1 MASDPT
7 VVKGDFAVEAKS
19 VPHTELRALY
29 AEWLRQGMEQ
39 GGWNQSTLSREA
51 GVSRET
57 VGRVLHQL
65 SDAEATTLE
74 ALAEAMD
81 YPLPTLIVAPGP
93 KLVQSEPSGEP
104 SSGLRYESGV
114 TAPQRAAGELA
125 ASAGEVAAMVGDA
138 VGRALR
144 RVIATNE
151 LEGTRAGR
159 RDLVLVLRRLA
170 HDLHAMGADVSDL
183 FVAIDYLQGD
193 KRDEGR
199 DP

>member
-1 MASDPT
+1 MQTLTQA
-7 VVKGDFAVEAKS
+7 DFAA
-19 VPHTELRALY
+19 R
-29 AEWLRQGMEQ
+29 LRQVMKALGIQ
-39 GGWNQSTLSREA
+39 GVTLAARTGFSPTTISRWRRPTYIGPPKLAYQRRIERAVNLPEGAFARSSETWTTLLKSLKSRVGPIREA
-51 GVSRET
+51 GSVSRY
-57 VGRVLHQL
+57 GM
-65 SDAEATTLE
+65 A
-74 ALAEAMD
+74 
-81 YPLPTLIVAPGP
+81 
-93 KLVQSEPSGEP
+93 
-104 SSGLRYESGV
+104 V
-114 TAPQRAAGELA
+114 TERHEAAGELA